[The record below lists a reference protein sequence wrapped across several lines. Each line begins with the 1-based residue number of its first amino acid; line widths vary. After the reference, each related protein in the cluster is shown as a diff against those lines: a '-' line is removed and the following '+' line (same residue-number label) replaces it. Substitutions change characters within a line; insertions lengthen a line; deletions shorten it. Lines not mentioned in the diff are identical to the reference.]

1 MNLKSRPSRR
11 FHLDKLAAALLLAYA
26 TPALTASTYWLGDKS
41 VDWDDGSNW
50 TAGVPGV
57 GYEVRLVR
65 PGANPFVFYHDG
77 VAPVA
82 LHTLQ
87 IGSDH
92 MLHQLGGSLESAYE
106 FVGVHCDGDC
116 GSSGSGLGFH
126 LQVAGSNVVNLD
138 LRVGHDAGSS
148 GTYQLSNGTL
158 SVGRDVVAGT
168 NYVDVIGSS
177 TGVII
182 QEGGTHSVGRYLILG
197 GWSGQDGTYTLAGGN
212 LTVGRDSYVGPRGS
226 GLYKQSGGT
235 STTVGDFHVGGTISW
250 GDGGGTG
257 TATITGGALSV
268 GGHLLVGADGTGTLQ
283 QFDGTVTATGDLL
296 VGQWP
301 GASGTVQ
308 VFGGTMNAAQVIVG
322 NMGTGNFTQSGGA
335 IRTNDLSLGTG
346 GLYTLTG
353 GVLTVGYG
361 GTSLGLYGAGAL
373 FAQSGGEHHTDRLR
387 VGDRMAGTYNLTG
400 GLLSTSQTI
409 IGVQD
414 PGASG
419 VINHSGGLHKTTHLY
434 LGDYPRGTVGTYNLS
449 ASGALEANAV
459 TVGVE
464 GTGIFNQSGG
474 TVTAHEFS
482 VGQWGGTGTVT
493 VSDGAL
499 NTTRLTVGE
508 RGDGSFTQTGGIVRA
523 DDVQVLG
530 REAGADKRASYSLS
544 GGVLQTGWLLV
555 GNGVSSAE
563 AKFEQAGGNVEALLV
578 GIINGGTGKSDYAM
592 SGGTLSTQLLSLNS
606 ATMDHSGGS
615 VTVKYSADDDFSG
628 NLVVSGAGAKYRL
641 SGTGVVQAKEAV
653 IIGGGS
659 FDLSGS
665 GALFAERTWVGDVVP
680 APESSFVQNGGYH
693 QTGALTVGSSG
704 GTGSYIL
711 HSGML
716 DVTGH
721 GLFLGDSG
729 TGTLVQNG
737 GAVSAGLTY
746 VGAGSGGQGRYDLNG
761 GTLNTTWSAYVGS
774 SGTGVLN
781 QTGGVHNVL
790 NESLH
795 LGVGPTGN
803 GTYNLSGTG
812 VLNVAKSTVVGMR
825 YEARGTFDQTGGT
838 HTTSKVLVGTIG
850 TYRLAGGVLNTGSVE
865 NFGTFHIS
873 GGTLNTPSIDNRG
886 MMNVVISGSQSL
898 GTALDNRGT
907 VDVRGPGGLNFTG
920 SVVNQTGGNVHL
932 HNVGGSVFNGDVVN
946 HGTWKL
952 TDTTATFTG
961 TFTNH
966 GAYISDPSDTHVGK
980 LVVGAA
986 GYLVGGTGDRWFVGG
1001 DFENYSRQGGQWNT
1015 LDAYLAFVGG
1025 GDHTFLLA
1033 GEDRGAGGFADNFAW
1048 DTLFLGAG
1056 NTLRLG
1062 DGNTDNHG
1070 TALYIDALLLEG
1082 NDVSLLSG
1090 LYGNGI
1096 DIYYD
1101 ASDSRNAY
1109 LRGAAYALAGGG
1121 SLRAI
1126 GAPPPP
1132 PPAGV
1137 PEPSSLALF
1146 GLALAGLRLLRRRIH
1161 G

>member
-1 MNLKSRPSRR
+1 VNLKRR
-11 FHLDKLAAALLLAYA
+11 TCRFGLGKLAAALLAVYA
-26 TPALTASTYWLGDKS
+26 TPALTADADTYWFGSFGPNWNLG
-41 VDWDDGSNW
+41 VNW
-50 TAGVPGV
+50 
-57 GYEVRLVR
+57 
-65 PGANPFVFYHDG
+65 FSG
-77 VAPVA
+77 VAPGTGDNAWLSLPVA
-82 LHTLQ
+82 LPVVHIDASDAVAVNKLG
-87 IGSDH
+87 IGSN
-92 MLHQLGGSLESAYE
+92 HQLVQFGGALQSNYE
-106 FVGVHCDGDC
+106 FVGVYCSGDPVLC
-116 GSSGSGLGFH
+116 SGPRSAQGFH
-126 LQVAGSNVVNLD
+126 TQLGGSNVVNID
-138 LRVGHDAGSS
+138 LKVGDHIGSS
-148 GTYQLSNGTL
+148 GRYDLLNGTL
-158 SVGRDVVAGT
+158 SVGRDVVVGAIDFTPDATMGP
-168 NYVDVIGSS
+168 N
-177 TGVII
+177 TGVIV
-182 QEGGTHSVGRYLILG
+182 QGGGTHNVGRDLYLG
-197 GWSGQDGTYTLAGGN
+197 AWWEKSGTYSLVDGD
-212 LTVGRDSYVGPRGS
+212 LTVGRDTYVGLRGF
-226 GLYKQSGGT
+226 GDYNQSGGT
-235 STTVGDFHVGGTISW
+235 STTVGNFHLGGAISP

-268 GGHLLVGADGTGTLQ
+268 GGDLLVGHDGTGTLQ
-283 QFDGTVTATGDLL
+283 QF
-296 VGQWP
+296 
-301 GASGTVQ
+301 
-308 VFGGTMNAAQVIVG
+308 
-322 NMGTGNFTQSGGA
+322 
-335 IRTNDLSLGTG
+335 
-346 GLYTLTG
+346 
-353 GVLTVGYG
+353 
-361 GTSLGLYGAGAL
+361 
-373 FAQSGGEHHTDRLR
+373 
-387 VGDRMAGTYNLTG
+387 
-400 GLLSTSQTI
+400 
-409 IGVQD
+409 
-414 PGASG
+414 
-419 VINHSGGLHKTTHLY
+419 
-434 LGDYPRGTVGTYNLS
+434 
-449 ASGALEANAV
+449 
-459 TVGVE
+459 
-464 GTGIFNQSGG
+464 GG
-474 TVTAHEFS
+474 TVTVAGS
-482 VGQWGGTGTVT
+482 LIVGEWAGATGTVT
-493 VSDGAL
+493 VSDGTL

-508 RGDGSFTQTGGIVRA
+508 RGNGSFTQSGGMVRA
-523 DDVQVLG
+523 DYVQVLG
-530 REAGADKRASYSLS
+530 REAEADKHASYSLS
-544 GGVLQTGWLLV
+544 GGGLQSGWLSV
-555 GNGVSSAE
+555 GNGVNSAE
-563 AKFEQAGGNVEALLV
+563 ARFEQTGGNVEALLV
-578 GIINGGTGKSDYAM
+578 GINGSTGKSGYAM
-592 SGGTLSTQLLSLNS
+592 FGGTLSTQLLSVFGNH
-606 ATMDHSGGS
+606 ATMDHSGGT
-615 VTVKYSADDDFSG
+615 VTVNYSADDDSSG

-641 SGTGVVQAKEAV
+641 SGTGVVQANEAV

-665 GALFAERTWVGDVVP
+665 GALFTERTRVGYVVP
-680 APESSFVQNGGYH
+680 APESSFVQNGGHH
-693 QTGALTVGSSG
+693 QTGTLTIGEGG
-704 GTGSYIL
+704 GTGSYRL
-711 HSGML
+711 HGGML

-721 GLFLGDSG
+721 GLFLGHSG

-737 GAVSAGLTY
+737 GTVSASLTY

-774 SGTGVLN
+774 SGTGVFN

-790 NESLH
+790 NEFLQ

-803 GTYNLSGTG
+803 GTYKLSGTG
-812 VLNVAKSTVVGMR
+812 VLNVAKNTVVGMR

-865 NFGTFHIS
+865 NFGTLHVS

-886 MMNVVISGSQSL
+886 TLNVVIGGSRSL
-898 GTALDNRGT
+898 ATALDNRGT
-907 VDVRGPGGLNFTG
+907 VDVGGGGSLNFTG

-932 HNVGGSVFNGDVVN
+932 HNAGGSVFNGDVVN

-986 GYLVGGTGDRWFVGG
+986 GYLVGGAGDRWFVGG
-1001 DFENYSRQGGQWNT
+1001 DFENYSRQGGLWNT

>member
-1 MNLKSRPSRR
+1 MNLKSRPTRR

-26 TPALTASTYWLGDKS
+26 TPAMTASTYWLGGPS
-41 VDWDDGSNW
+41 ADWNVGSNW
-50 TAGVPGV
+50 STGFVPGAGDV
-57 GYEVRLVR
+57 AQLVR
-65 PGANPFVFYHDG
+65 PGTDPLVFYHDG

-87 IGSDH
+87 IGGDH
-92 MLHQLGGSLESAYE
+92 MLQQIGGSLQSDYE
-106 FVGVHCDGDC
+106 LVGVYCYGDC
-116 GSSGSGLGFH
+116 GSFGSGSGSGVGFH
-126 LQVAGSNVVNLD
+126 LQGAGSNVVNVD
-138 LRVGHDAGSS
+138 LKLGYQAGSS
-148 GTYQLSNGTL
+148 GSYYLSTGTL
-158 SVGRDVVAGT
+158 AVGRDVVVGANDAG
-168 NYVDVIGSS
+168 GSS
-177 TGVII
+177 TGYIN
-182 QEGGTHSVGRYLILG
+182 QGGGTHSVGRDLFLG
-197 GWSGQDGTYTLAGGN
+197 AWSEQEGWYRLDDGD
-212 LTVGRDSYVGPRGS
+212 LTVGRDTYVGLRGKGS
-226 GLYKQSGGT
+226 YIQSAGT
-235 STTVGDFHVGGTISW
+235 STTAGNFNIGGTPSW
-250 GDGGGTG
+250 GDGGGEG
-257 TATITGGALSV
+257 SASIGGGALSV
-268 GGHLLVGADGTGTLQ
+268 GGDLLVGADGTGYLGLSN
-283 QFDGTVTATGDLL
+283 GTVKATGSLI

-301 GASGTVQ
+301 GASGAVN
-308 VFGGTMNAAQVIVG
+308 VSGGTMNAAEIIVG
-322 NMGTGNFTQSGGA
+322 HMGTGDFIQ
-335 IRTNDLSLGTG
+335 L
-346 GLYTLTG
+346 
-353 GVLTVGYG
+353 
-361 GTSLGLYGAGAL
+361 
-373 FAQSGGEHHTDRLR
+373 
-387 VGDRMAGTYNLTG
+387 
-400 GLLSTSQTI
+400 
-409 IGVQD
+409 
-414 PGASG
+414 
-419 VINHSGGLHKTTHLY
+419 
-434 LGDYPRGTVGTYNLS
+434 
-449 ASGALEANAV
+449 
-459 TVGVE
+459 
-464 GTGIFNQSGG
+464 GG
-474 TVTAHEFS
+474 TVTANEFS
-482 VGQWGGTGTVT
+482 VGKWGGTGGVLL
-493 VSDGAL
+493 SKGAL
-499 NTTRLTVGE
+499 NTTQLTVGE
-508 RGDGSFTQTGGIVRA
+508 RGNGSLTQTGGVVRA
-523 DDVQVLG
+523 DYLYLLG
-530 REAGADKRASYSLS
+530 REAGADKLASYSLS
-544 GGVLQTGWLLV
+544 GGALQAGWLQI
-555 GNGVSSAE
+555 GNLDSSAE
-563 AKFEQAGGNVEALLV
+563 ARFKQTGGNVEAFVVGLV
-578 GIINGGTGKSDYAM
+578 GSHGKSSYAM

-615 VTVKYSADDDFSG
+615 VMVNYSADDDFSG
-628 NLVVSGAGAKYRL
+628 NLVVSGSGAKYRL
-641 SGTGVVQAKEAV
+641 SGTGVVQAKLAV
-653 IIGGGS
+653 ITNGGS

-665 GALFAERTWVGDVVP
+665 GTLLTESTLVQAD
-680 APESSFVQNGGYH
+680 SSFVQNGGYH
-693 QTGALTVGSSG
+693 QTGTLTIGDWIE
-704 GTGSYIL
+704 TGSYTL

-716 DVTGH
+716 DVTGG
-721 GLFLGDSG
+721 GLLVGDSG

-737 GAVSAGLTY
+737 GTVSASVTS
-746 VGAGSGGQGRYDLNG
+746 VGAGSGSLGRYDLNG
-761 GTLNTTWSAYVGS
+761 GTLNTISSADVGS
-774 SGTGVLN
+774 NGTGVFN

-812 VLNVAKSTVVGMR
+812 VLNVAKNTVVGMR

-838 HTTSKVLVGTIG
+838 HTTSKVFVDTIG

-865 NFGTFHIS
+865 NFGTLHVS

-886 MMNVVISGSQSL
+886 TMNVVIAGSQSL
-898 GTALDNRGT
+898 ATALDNRGT
-907 VDVRGPGGLNFTG
+907 VDVGGGGSLNFTG

-932 HNVGGSVFNGDVVN
+932 HNAGGSVFNGDVVN

-986 GYLVGGTGDRWFVGG
+986 GYLVGGAGDRWFVGG
-1001 DFENYSRQGGQWNT
+1001 DFENYSRQGGLWNT